1 MLLLLR
7 FAREIDDSVP
17 RVNFGGKL
25 FDDSG
30 TEGGEKHPFGS
41 VSPLK
46 FGRPGSSKDGSSF
59 KARPILLFAN
69 AFAALRTA
77 CGGLGVNVGG
87 ERVLDTSDNTFP
99 PSRKS

>member
-1 MLLLLR
+1 MLLR
-7 FAREIDDSVP
+7 FARDIDANCP
-17 RVNFGGKL
+17 RDNFGGKL

-41 VSPLK
+41 GNPLK
-46 FGRPGSSKDGSSF
+46 LGIPESSKDGSSF
-59 KARPILLFAN
+59 NARPILLFAK
-69 AFAALRTA
+69 AFAAFRTD

-87 ERVLDTSDNTFP
+87 ERVLETSDIILP